1 MLARGSRERA
11 PATEILAH
19 GILRE
24 GGERRGEEGGRAQ
37 H

>member
-1 MLARGSRERA
+1 MLARGSLERA

-19 GILRE
+19 GILR
-24 GGERRGEEGGRAQ
+24 GEGGRGEKGERAQ